1 MTTAVACKPV
11 VFRSR
16 YPLAHASTLAGRQS
30 ALAVALGRCRNA
42 QERLAWL
49 VDRARQRPSLPDDL
63 RTAAQRVPGCLSQ
76 LWLAAE
82 FRDGRCWFCCD
93 SDSQVV
99 RAMALLVAEVYSG
112 CTPAEIL
119 DDNYEWLAGLGW
131 QQLLTPNRRNAQART
146 WEQIRAFAASQLGVA
161 SASPAG
167 ETG

>member
-1 MTTAVACKPV
+1 MTSAVASKSV
-11 VFRSR
+11 VFRTR
-16 YPLAHASTLAGRQS
+16 YPLAHASTLAARQS
-30 ALAVALGRCRNA
+30 ALAAALGRCRNA

-49 VDRARQRPSLPDDL
+49 VDRARQRPSLPADL
-63 RTAAQRVPGCLSQ
+63 RTPAQRVPGCLSQ
-76 LWLAAE
+76 LWLVAE
-82 FRDGRCWFCCD
+82 FRDDRCWFHCD
-93 SDSQVV
+93 SDSQVM

-119 DDNYEWLAGLGW
+119 GDNYQWLAGLGW

-146 WEQIRAFAASQLGVA
+146 WEQIRAFAATQLGVA